1 MSALDPAFFLEG
13 EGPALGTEARNVNDH
28 MHRVT
33 SSVCLQQD
41 KPTLHSLGFPGPGH
55 SPALTAVGGTTDP
68 RPGDRGISPAGSHSS
83 C

>member
-1 MSALDPAFFLEG
+1 MSAPDPTFFMEG

-28 MHRVT
+28 MHRIT
-33 SSVCLQQD
+33 LSVCLQKD
-41 KPTLHSLGFPGPGH
+41 KPTLHSLGSLSSGH
-55 SPALTAVGGTTDP
+55 SPALTAVGGTTDH